1 MAWTF
6 EDASRIYYLSERN
19 KEIDVILQTLQDLKK
34 ASELYREVARNES
47 ELYAIMSKYKPQPTK
62 EYIAPSPWTAEDSTR
77 LVTIIAQLEYLRAKA
92 APPTDP
98 EERKIYIAEIEKLMQ
113 EQADLNAKYS
123 GAATETITEQ
133 INTLTTEP
141 VTRTTTAIGY
151 VASGI
156 HDINADIAN
165 QLNTTNLS
173 TQQFGNTI
181 QISIENL
188 MKMGGDLLNQFNPQ
202 SLIDAVTGA
211 IGELGKG
218 FSDFLANPG
227 EFIGNMVKGA
237 SDALTTFWGD
247 LSSQIPTFFTDLLT
261 NYVAPLVE
269 SATKGITDF
278 LKPITD
284 PISDFI
290 SKLPTNIIDLF
301 GGIGKSVDDAF
312 SNINLDLKSNI
323 DKLLEWLGLN
333 INFQALANIF
343 SLDPLIGVLL
353 AGFKTLSQALT
364 FNPKDIVTAFNE
376 AQQAQVSLMTKG

>member
-1 MAWTF
+1 MAWTP
-6 EDASRIYYLSERN
+6 EDISRIYYLNERN
-19 KEIDVILQTLQDLKK
+19 KEIDVILQTLQDVVK
-34 ASELYREVARNES
+34 ASELYRELARNGS
-47 ELYAIMSKYKPQPTK
+47 ELYAIMAKYKTQPVK
-62 EYIAPSPWTAEDSTR
+62 EYTAPTVWTAEDSARIVAINTQ
-77 LVTIIAQLEYLRAKA
+77 IEYLQNILVSHIEEEAKTA
-92 APPTDP
+92 AR
-98 EERKIYIAEIEKLMQ
+98 EEINVLMAER
-113 EQADLNAKYS
+113 QAINDKYTVPALETAA
-123 GAATETITEQ
+123 AATTGISVDT
-133 INTLTTEP
+133 NN
-141 VTRTTTAIGY
+141 RATTAIGY

-181 QISIENL
+181 QISIENM
-188 MKMGGDLLNQFNPQ
+188 MKVGEDILEQFIPPQIIDLAKEINAEIQ
-202 SLIDAVTGA
+202 
-211 IGELGKG
+211 KG
-218 FSDFLANPG
+218 FSDFMKDPG
-227 EFIGNMVKGA
+227 EFIGNVVKGA
-237 SDALTTFWGD
+237 GDALKTFWGD
-247 LSSQIPTFFTDLLT
+247 LSTQIPTFFTNLLT

-269 SATKGITDF
+269 TATKGITDF

-343 SLDPLIGVLL
+343 SLDPLIGAII
-353 AGFKTLSQALT
+353 AGFNSLSTVLSFDPTKLIDAFKT
-364 FNPKDIVTAFNE
+364 
-376 AQQAQVSLMTKG
+376 AQQSQLTIRTSV